1 MSDRSHKLGEV
12 LRAAREAKGVDLP
25 RVERDTKIRERYLSA
40 LERGEYR
47 ELPGP
52 VYTKGFLRN
61 YGLYLGLDPEYLVDL
76 YRLEATGAAVDRRG
90 PDSAPRPRRRRRPRT
105 FVVTPGAV
113 VAAILTILVG
123 AFIAWLTYEFVNF
136 AGIPELRITQPP
148 GDVAA
153 LRATKIEIRG
163 VSAPDARITVKGLGE
178 NRDVTADHTGAFSF
192 EAQLM
197 PGSNLLELTATDP
210 KTNRESE
217 KQRRTIN
224 VVGASPAPSQAA
236 ISVDKPVAGAT
247 VPSPVAVSGRA
258 PDGAVV
264 TVSAALVSAAKPSFA
279 VVDANGAPVA
289 VTPKTP
295 LPSPLKL
302 KSSGGAFAGSLA
314 LAPGTWQLTVT
325 APGGP
330 PTTRRVT
337 VGAPAGLR
345 GRLTVT
351 TGESYLEIDED
362 GRPKAGVSG
371 GISPPGTVVA
381 LTATTDLRI
390 RSGNAGAVQLSIN
403 GVSVGAMGAPGE
415 VIEWRITRSK

>member
-61 YGLYLGLDPEYLVDL
+61 YGLYLGIDPEYLIDL
-76 YRLEATGAAVDRRG
+76 YRLEANGAAVDRRG
-90 PDSAPRPRRRRRPRT
+90 PDSAPRSRRQRRPRS

-136 AGIPELRITQPP
+136 AGIPELRITRPP

-153 LRATKIEIRG
+153 LRATKIEITG
-163 VSAPDARITVKGLGE
+163 VTAPDARITVRGLGE
-178 NRDVTADHTGAFSF
+178 NRDVTADHAGAFSF
-192 EAQLM
+192 QAQLM
-197 PGSNLLELTATDP
+197 PGSNLVELTATDP

-217 KQRRTIN
+217 TQRRTIN
-224 VVGASPAPSQAA
+224 VVSAVPGPSQAA
-236 ISVDKPVAGAT
+236 ISLAKPVANAT
-247 VPSPVAVSGRA
+247 APSPVAVSGTA
-258 PDGAVV
+258 PDGAMV
-264 TVSAALVSAAKPSFA
+264 TVNATLVTAAKPSFT
-279 VVDANGAPVA
+279 VVDTNGASVA
-289 VTPKTP
+289 AAPKTVP
-295 LPSPLKL
+295 PSALKL
-302 KSSGGAFAGSLA
+302 KASAGKFAGSLA
-314 LAPGTWQLTVT
+314 LAPGIWQLTVT
-325 APGGP
+325 AAGGP
-330 PTTRRVT
+330 PITRRVT
-337 VGAPAGLR
+337 VGAPVGLKA
-345 GRLTVT
+345 RLTVT
-351 TGESYLEIDED
+351 GSESYLEVEED

-381 LTATTDLRI
+381 LAAMTDLRI

-415 VIEWRITRSK
+415 VVEWRITRSK